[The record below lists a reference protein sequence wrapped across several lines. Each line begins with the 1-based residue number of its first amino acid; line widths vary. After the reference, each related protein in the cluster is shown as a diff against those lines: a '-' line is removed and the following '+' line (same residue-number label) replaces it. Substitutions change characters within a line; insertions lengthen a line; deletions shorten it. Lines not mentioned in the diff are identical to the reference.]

1 MMPMNRILRVLL
13 LKLMIKMTITMMEV
27 RPIQGSRWIKE
38 NGNEEDPEDVD
49 GDDNEDDDYR

>member
-1 MMPMNRILRVLL
+1 MPMNRILRVLL
-13 LKLMIKMTITMMEV
+13 LKLMIKMTITLMEE
-27 RPIQGSRWIKE
+27 RPIQGSRWIKK